1 MKKCDLFP
9 VMDNQRNRLK
19 QLAGLSNLLV
29 SAGAGG
35 KANHSLN
42 DLSACISIVNDLA
55 SDSLVNHERIS
66 DSVTQLSIVSNCVAG
81 LG

>member
-9 VMDNQRNRLK
+9 VMDNQRKRLN

-29 SAGAGG
+29 SAGGQT
-35 KANHSLN
+35 NHSLN
-42 DLSACISIVNDLA
+42 DLSACISIVSDLA

-66 DSVTQLSIVSNCVAG
+66 DSVTQLSIVSDCVTG